1 MITMYYRIV
10 VLGIMTISLLG
21 ETHLVTNLKAHDE
34 HHSSGADVEADGYG
48 VYKVRS
54 FRVASANN

>member
-1 MITMYYRIV
+1 
-10 VLGIMTISLLG
+10 MTISLLG
-21 ETHLVTNLKAHDE
+21 EIHLVTNLKAHDE